1 MKGCIS
7 MMDKLEAIKTFI
19 LDKTQYVINGAQWII
34 DNKGVSIFLPVIL
47 LVFITDIWIKWLSI
61 GMGLY
66 GMILLKEWLNH
77 KIEKDKLD
85 SIDLHFF
92 ESSDTDLEGPLDA
105 YVDMCI
111 NEYMLLNR
119 GYKTQQAYINSKE
132 ESLMHKEILDLLA
145 SNMSELMKK
154 KFEMYYGK
162 GRVESLIARKSYIK
176 VSLYVANNNKV
187 LYEDKN
193 SSNSQDI
200 DQIFRAMMINDQNN
214 NQDLK

>member
-1 MKGCIS
+1 